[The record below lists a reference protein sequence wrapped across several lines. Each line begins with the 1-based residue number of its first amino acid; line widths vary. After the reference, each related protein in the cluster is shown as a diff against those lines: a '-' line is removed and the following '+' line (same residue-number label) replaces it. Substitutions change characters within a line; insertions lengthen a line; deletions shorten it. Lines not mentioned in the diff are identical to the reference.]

1 MSGIACQ
8 ATLLSFPVSSD
19 FLRPIS
25 QLPRIFPTMR
35 IAAVATVGNGNVVA
49 SHRKGV
55 SFMEKLSG
63 AEFTFGLD

>member
-25 QLPRIFPTMR
+25 QLLRIFPTMR
-35 IAAVATVGNGNVVA
+35 IADVATVGNDSVVA

-55 SFMEKLSG
+55 SFLQKLSG
-63 AEFTFGLD
+63 AEFTFDLD